1 MYILLILLS
10 YVMFQFSLS
19 MVVVI
24 LVIVSAGVSS
34 NIPFIKFAWYIN

>member
-24 LVIVSAGVSS
+24 VIVSAGVSS